1 MVPFSTRREGIDDDE
16 WQANLLIKG
25 RLIKP
30 VSEGIWLL
38 SETIQYTVYKL
49 HLSNGIPNKSL
60 QISSR
65 KALLNSSLHQ
75 TPTQAQFLSLF
86 AWSML
91 LLPCLQGRN
100 TGSFPKQQPVIKPNT
115 HTTNMRTRK
124 QNILLVM
131 YFCFALYCHTD
142 IFYCILNEVFFHKCS
157 LQRQSDAERGGGS
170 LAAPTSSKF
179 PWRGQCHSPFFRA
192 RVHCFC
198 CLFFC

>member
-1 MVPFSTRREGIDDDE
+1 MVPFSMRREGIDDDE

-91 LLPCLQGRN
+91 LLPCLRGRSA
-100 TGSFPKQQPVIKPNT
+100 GSYPKQQLVIKPNT
-115 HTTNMRTRK
+115 HKANMRTSI

-131 YFCFALYCHTD
+131 YFCFVLYCHTD
-142 IFYCILNEVFFHKCS
+142 IFYCILNKGFFHTVNIFFRGRVTLK
-157 LQRQSDAERGGGS
+157 GGG
-170 LAAPTSSKF
+170 
-179 PWRGQCHSPFFRA
+179 GQP
-192 RVHCFC
+192 C
-198 CLFFC
+198 CSYKL